1 MRWIVLAA
9 ALFFTA
15 CSALAPQLEAPN
27 LSVVGMELLESDIF
41 QQRVKLKL
49 RVQNPNDREL
59 PVKGVSTQVELNGE
73 EFATGVSSAQF
84 TVPALGE
91 SEFDMII
98 TANMAGMLVQ
108 VLGRKGGKGA
118 KDLEPIEYRVKGKVS
133 LASGLLRSIPF
144 DEKGTLKLE

>member
-1 MRWIVLAA
+1 MVARAREGAAALRSDPMRWIVLMGTV
-9 ALFFTA
+9 LLSA
-15 CSALAPQLEAPN
+15 CSTLAPQLEAPSLN
-27 LSVVGMELLESDIF
+27 VVGMELLESDIF
-41 QQRVKLKL
+41 QQRVKLTL

-108 VLGRKGGKGA
+108 VLGRKGGK
-118 KDLEPIEYRVKGKVS
+118 DLDPIEYRVKGKVS
-133 LASGLLRSIPF
+133 LA
-144 DEKGTLKLE
+144 

>member
-1 MRWIVLAA
+1 MRWIVLAG

-108 VLGRKGGKGA
+108 VLGRKGGK
-118 KDLEPIEYRVKGKVS
+118 DLDPIEYRVKGKVS